1 MTRSEFMSTFTE
13 LVNHETYIFPG
24 KEVMTEKLKD
34 KERPIYVDESY
45 YAVFD
50 DLVQITEEN
59 LRMYAQWRD
68 CHYYRLCRNPKT
80 GAMAWLLTGGRYD

>member
-1 MTRSEFMSTFTE
+1 MTRSMSTFTE

-50 DLVQITEEN
+50 DLVQVTEEN
-59 LRMYAQWRD
+59 LRRHAQWRD
-68 CHYYRLCRNPKT
+68 CHYYSLYKDPRT
-80 GAMAWLLTGGRYD
+80 GRMA